1 MGPKTLTVYRFE
13 VIVRSARRECS
24 LHPFLT
30 HYDRGQLQHL
40 GVRRREGDHTMNIA
54 LWVLQILFAALFML
68 HAVLH
73 LFPSPR
79 LKRIL
84 EGFSN
89 RERYRNS
96 PREHDERP

>member
-1 MGPKTLTVYRFE
+1 
-13 VIVRSARRECS
+13 
-24 LHPFLT
+24 
-30 HYDRGQLQHL
+30 
-40 GVRRREGDHTMNIA
+40 VRRREGDHTMNIA

-68 HAVLH
+68 HV
-73 LFPSPR
+73 FQSPR

-96 PREHDERP
+96 PCEHDERP